1 MAMAGTPKILFVEDQ
16 VLLKFLMEEA
26 LSARGFTCLYAGTLD
41 SALEI
46 LRAEK
51 LAAAILDVNIQGT
64 AVFSVARDVRA
75 LGVPCVFT
83 TGYTDAA
90 IPAEFADAQY
100 FKKPYDID
108 QVVDAV
114 AACVEKAEA

>member
-1 MAMAGTPKILFVEDQ
+1 MAGTPKILFVEDQ
-16 VLLKFLMEEA
+16 VLLKFPMEEA
-26 LSARGFTCLYAGTLD
+26 LSERGFTCLCAGTLD